1 MDIKHPIIILTSLC
15 ILFSIFNCTNLDYE
29 SYTFII
35 PVDSLVIPD
44 SIVLNDTLEIRFFGT
59 IGNNGCY
66 SFERFESIEQQTSIQ
81 LTAIGKFTGAATCTS
96 VMVYLEESYFVI
108 PSLAGQYYIEV
119 LQPDNTVLKDSVLVI
134 R

>member
-1 MDIKHPIIILTSLC
+1 MNIKHPIIILIG

-44 SIVLNDTLEIRFFGT
+44 SIVLNDTLEIIFFGI

-81 LTAIGKFTGAATCTS
+81 LTAIGKFTGAGVCTCE
-96 VMVYLEESYFVI
+96 VVCLEESYFVT
-108 PSLAGQYYIEV
+108 PLLAGQYYIEV

>member
-1 MDIKHPIIILTSLC
+1 MNIKHLIIILIG
-15 ILFSIFNCTNLDYE
+15 ILFSIFSCTEPDYE

-35 PVDSLVIPD
+35 PVDSLLIPD

-66 SFERFESIEQQTSIQ
+66 SFEKFESIEQQTSIQ
-81 LTAIGKFTGAATCTS
+81 LTAIGKFTGAGVCTC
-96 VMVYLEESYFVI
+96 VMVDLEESYFVT
-108 PSLAGQYYIEV
+108 PSITGQYYIEV
-119 LQPDNTVLKDSVLVI
+119 LQPDKTVLRDSVLVI